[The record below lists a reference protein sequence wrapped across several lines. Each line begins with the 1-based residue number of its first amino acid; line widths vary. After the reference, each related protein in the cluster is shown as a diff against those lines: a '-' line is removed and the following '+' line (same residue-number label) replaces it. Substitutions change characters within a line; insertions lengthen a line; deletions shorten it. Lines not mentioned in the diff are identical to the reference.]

1 MQGRTAPYLP
11 RCLHVEEKTTW
22 NEMAALSHLTPGPQF
37 VSDEVKLIMADEV
50 KDKAWGFSSSVFIRG
65 R

>member
-1 MQGRTAPYLP
+1 MERDGSF
-11 RCLHVEEKTTW
+11 VS
-22 NEMAALSHLTPGPQF
+22 MSHLTPGPQF

-50 KDKAWGFSSSVFIRG
+50 KYTAWGFSSSVFIRG